1 MRNTVARL
9 LYMAIAVLVAV
20 GGLAF
25 YLRNKQSIVLDY
37 IAGKVEVELS
47 LVVVA
52 ALVLGVALGV
62 IAMLSVVLGLKNE
75 VRRLKRRQQ
84 IAGRELQSLRVI
96 AAKDVT

>member
-1 MRNTVARL
+1 MARL

-25 YLRNKQSIVLDY
+25 YLRNKQPIVLDY

>member
-1 MRNTVARL
+1 MTRL

-20 GGLAF
+20 SGLAF
-25 YLRNKQSIVLDY
+25 HLRNKQSIVLDY
-37 IAGKVEVELS
+37 VAAKVEVELS

-52 ALVLGVALGV
+52 ALALGVALGA

-84 IAGRELQSLRVI
+84 IAGRELQSLRAI

>member
-1 MRNTVARL
+1 MARL

-84 IAGRELQSLRVI
+84 IAGRELQSLREI

>member
-1 MRNTVARL
+1 MARL